1 MASSGSSI
9 GTVWVN
15 VKPSLDGVQSAI
27 QKGIQGTGTNIS
39 SSLGKEITKSTAM
52 GVAVGGAILS
62 GIKAIASK
70 ATDAIVGIVKDASSV
85 MDSVIR
91 TSNALSQMGY
101 ETDTI
106 NKHMQMLRNNANL
119 TAASTGDLA
128 DGFLQLTASWKD
140 IDLAANATRSLSD
153 AILAAGGTT
162 DGIANAITQ
171 ISQVALDGPLD
182 AQTWLSL
189 RNSGLTPTLA
199 TLAEM
204 NGMDINE
211 FKEALGQGELTTRD
225 FLNSLIELD
234 SQNEK
239 IAKTNAAATLSG
251 SWENARNTI
260 VDAVAQVEEKIWSAS
275 GLGSVF
281 SDVADGIASGI
292 RNLPEFVKGID
303 SISAISAP
311 IKFLKKAF
319 EAIGNAISAIAN
331 NQQFQQFIGNI
342 GDGLRKI
349 GEVLTF
355 LFDKATEVLS
365 AIMPLIQPI
374 VNVLATVI
382 FGALNRIFSIL
393 TGLFNFLWP
402 AIQTAIEVITAIVTT
417 IVDILT
423 PVIQG
428 IATVITDVSNAITAV
443 FQFIG
448 QKMGELGTAIS
459 NFLAP
464 IVGWFKNTFSGVK
477 NGIKEAIGGV
487 VDFFKDIWEK
497 IKNVFSGA
505 FELGKSIVEG
515 LVKGIQ
521 DAATWAGQKIQ
532 EFCSGALEGI
542 KNFFGIH
549 SPSKVMAQ
557 IGKYIDEGLV
567 NGIDDNADKVSGAM
581 RSMGEGALAE
591 MSELDTRLSAGL
603 RTSVAVDGTASPEAQ
618 SRVVQ
623 HNNITI
629 NDGFDLKLASAQLG
643 YAVAM
648 A

>member
-260 VDAVAQVEEKIWSAS
+260 VDAVAQVEEKIWAAS

-292 RNLPEFVKGID
+292 RNLPEFVKNID
-303 SISAISAP
+303 SMGGP
-311 IKFLKKAF
+311 IKYLKKTF
-319 EAIGNAISAIAN
+319 EAIGLRISAFLN
-331 NQQFQQFIGNI
+331 NAQFQQFISNI

-355 LFDKATEVLS
+355 IFDKASETLS
-365 AIMPLIQPI
+365 AIMPLIQP
-374 VNVLATVI
+374 VNDMLATVI
-382 FGALNRIFSIL
+382 FGTLNRIFSIL

-402 AIQTAIEVITAIVTT
+402 AIQTAIEAITAISTT
-417 IVDILT
+417 ITDILT
-423 PVIQG
+423 PVIKG

-443 FQFIG
+443 FQYIG

-464 IVGWFKNTFSGVK
+464 IVGWFKNTFSSV
-477 NGIKEAIGGV
+477 NTGIKEAIGGIV
-487 VDFFKDIWEK
+487 GYFKDIWEK
-497 IKNVFSGA
+497 IKNAFSGA

-591 MSELDTRLSAGL
+591 MSALDSKLSAGL

-618 SRVVQ
+618 ARVVQ

>member
-1 MASSGSSI
+1 MANSGSSI

-15 VKPSLDGVQSAI
+15 VKPSLEGVYSAI

-39 SSLGKEITKSTAM
+39 SSLGKEIAKSTAI

-62 GIKAIASK
+62 GIQAIAGK
-70 ATDAIVGIVKDASSV
+70 AMDAIVGIVKDATSV

-234 SQNEK
+234 AQNEK

-260 VDAVAQVEEKIWSAS
+260 VDAVAQVEEKLWAAS

-281 SDVADGIASGI
+281 SDVANGIASGI
-292 RNLPEFVKGID
+292 KNLPEFVSNID
-303 SISAISAP
+303 SIGGP

-319 EAIGNAISAIAN
+319 EAIGNIISAIAN
-331 NQQFQQFIGNI
+331 NEQFQQFLSNLD
-342 GDGLRKI
+342 DGFRKI
-349 GEVLTF
+349 GDVLTF
-355 LFDKATEVLS
+355 LYDKATEILS

-374 VNVLATVI
+374 ANMLATVI

-448 QKMGELGTAIS
+448 EKIGELGTAIS

-464 IVGWFKNTFSGVK
+464 IVGWFKNTFNDVK
-477 NGIKEAIGGV
+477 TGIKDAIGGV

-497 IKNVFSGA
+497 IKGAFSGA

-567 NGIDDNADKVSGAM
+567 NGIDDNADKVSGAL

-591 MSELDTRLSAGL
+591 MSELDSRLSAGL

-618 SRVVQ
+618 TRVVQ

>member
-101 ETDTI
+101 ETGTI

-260 VDAVAQVEEKIWSAS
+260 VDAVAQVEEKIWTAS

-281 SDVADGIASGI
+281 SDVADGIASSI
-292 RNLPEFVKGID
+292 RNLPEFVKNID
-303 SISAISAP
+303 SMGGP
-311 IKFLKKAF
+311 IKYFRKGF
-319 EAIGNAISAIAN
+319 EVIWEKITAIAN

-342 GDGLRKI
+342 GDGFRKI
-349 GEVLTF
+349 GEVMTF

-382 FGALNRIFSIL
+382 FGTLNRIFSIL

-402 AIQTAIEVITAIVTT
+402 AIQTAIEVITAIATT
-417 IVDILT
+417 IADILA
-423 PVIQG
+423 PVIKG

-464 IVGWFKNTFSGVK
+464 IVGWFKNTFSSV
-477 NGIKEAIGGV
+477 NTGIKEAIGGIV
-487 VDFFKDIWEK
+487 NYFKDIWEK
-497 IKNVFSGA
+497 IKNAFSGA

-591 MSELDTRLSAGL
+591 MSELDSRLSAGL
-603 RTSVAVDGTASPEAQ
+603 RTSVAVDGTAVPEAQ

>member
-62 GIKAIASK
+62 GIQAIASK

-239 IAKTNAAATLSG
+239 IAKSNAAATLSG

-260 VDAVAQVEEKIWSAS
+260 VDAVAQIEEKLWTAS

-292 RNLPEFVKGID
+292 RNLPEFAKNLDSMGGPVKY
-303 SISAISAP
+303 
-311 IKFLKKAF
+311 LKNTF
-319 EAIGNAISAIAN
+319 EAIGLKISAFLN
-331 NQQFQQFIGNI
+331 NAQFQQFISNI
-342 GDGLRKI
+342 GNGLSKI

-355 LFDKATEVLS
+355 LFDKASEGLS
-365 AIMPLIQPI
+365 AIMPLIQP
-374 VNVLATVI
+374 VTDMLATVI
-382 FGALNRIFSIL
+382 FGTLNRIFSIL

-402 AIQTAIEVITAIVTT
+402 AIQTAIEVITAIATT
-417 IVDILT
+417 IAEILT

-428 IATVITDVSNAITAV
+428 IVTVITEVSNAITAV
-443 FQFIG
+443 FQYIG

-464 IVGWFKNTFSGVK
+464 IVGWFKNTFSSV
-477 NGIKEAIGGV
+477 NTGIKEAIGGIV
-487 VDFFKDIWEK
+487 GYFKDIWEK
-497 IKNVFSGA
+497 IKNAFSGA

-591 MSELDTRLSAGL
+591 MSELDSRLSAGL
-603 RTSVAVDGTASPEAQ
+603 RTSVAVDGTASPEVQ

>member
-27 QKGIQGTGTNIS
+27 QKGIQGTGTDIS

-62 GIKAIASK
+62 GIQAIASK

-101 ETDTI
+101 DTETI

-204 NGMDINE
+204 NGMNINE

-234 SQNEK
+234 GQNEK

-260 VDAVAQVEEKIWSAS
+260 VDAVAQIEEKLWTAS

-292 RNLPEFVKGID
+292 RNLPEFAKSID
-303 SISAISAP
+303 SMGGP
-311 IKFLKKAF
+311 VKYLKKTF
-319 EAIGNAISAIAN
+319 EAIGIRISAFLN
-331 NQQFQQFIGNI
+331 NAQFQQFISNI

-382 FGALNRIFSIL
+382 FGTLNRIFSIL
-393 TGLFNFLWP
+393 TGP
-402 AIQTAIEVITAIVTT
+402 
-417 IVDILT
+417 
-423 PVIQG
+423 G
-428 IATVITDVSNAITAV
+428 IARRHSTFRNCFVRRTA
-443 FQFIG
+443 
-448 QKMGELGTAIS
+448 
-459 NFLAP
+459 
-464 IVGWFKNTFSGVK
+464 
-477 NGIKEAIGGV
+477 
-487 VDFFKDIWEK
+487 
-497 IKNVFSGA
+497 
-505 FELGKSIVEG
+505 
-515 LVKGIQ
+515 
-521 DAATWAGQKIQ
+521 
-532 EFCSGALEGI
+532 
-542 KNFFGIH
+542 
-549 SPSKVMAQ
+549 
-557 IGKYIDEGLV
+557 
-567 NGIDDNADKVSGAM
+567 
-581 RSMGEGALAE
+581 
-591 MSELDTRLSAGL
+591 
-603 RTSVAVDGTASPEAQ
+603 
-618 SRVVQ
+618 
-623 HNNITI
+623 
-629 NDGFDLKLASAQLG
+629 
-643 YAVAM
+643 
-648 A
+648 

>member
-1 MASSGSSI
+1 MASGTSI

-15 VKPSLDGVQSAI
+15 VKPSLDGVQSSI

-62 GIKAIASK
+62 GIQAIAGK
-70 ATDAIVGIVKDASSV
+70 ATDAIVGIVRDASSV

-101 ETDTI
+101 DTSTI
-106 NKHMQMLRNNANL
+106 DKHMQMLRKNANL

-153 AILAAGGTT
+153 AILAVGGTP

-171 ISQVALDGPLD
+171 ISQVPLDGPLD

-211 FKEALGQGELTTRD
+211 FKEALGKGELTTRD
-225 FLNSLIELD
+225 FLNSLIDLD
-234 SQNEK
+234 AQNEE

-260 VDAVAQVEEKIWSAS
+260 VDAVAQVEEKLWSAS

-281 SDVADGIASGI
+281 SDVADGIASSI
-292 RNLPEFVKGID
+292 RNLPEFVKNID
-303 SISAISAP
+303 SMGGP
-311 IKFLKKAF
+311 IKYLKKTF
-319 EAIGNAISAIAN
+319 EAIGLRISAIAN
-331 NQQFQQFIGNI
+331 NEQFQQFISNI
-342 GDGLRKI
+342 GDGLRKV
-349 GEVLTF
+349 GDVLNF
-355 LFDKATEVLS
+355 LFEKASEIISST
-365 AIMPLIQPI
+365 MPLVQPI
-374 VNVLATVI
+374 VDVIATVL

-423 PVIQG
+423 PVIKG
-428 IATVITDVSNAITAV
+428 IATVISDVSNAITAV

-448 QKMGELGTAIS
+448 EKIGELGTAIS

-464 IVGWFKNTFSGVK
+464 IVGWFKNTFNNV
-477 NGIKEAIGGV
+477 NTGIKDAIGGV
-487 VDFFKDIWEK
+487 VGYFKDIWEK
-497 IKNVFSGA
+497 IKSAFSGA

-557 IGKYIDEGLV
+557 IGKYIDQGLV
-567 NGIDDNADKVSGAM
+567 NGINDNADKVSGAM
-581 RSMGEGALAE
+581 RSMGKQALSE
-591 MSELDTRLSAGL
+591 MARLDSQLSTGL
-603 RTSVAVDGTASPEAQ
+603 STSMSFNADVNGETP
-618 SRVVQ
+618 SRVIQ
-623 HNNITI
+623 NNNITI
-629 NDGFDLKLASAQLG
+629 SDGFDLKLAESQLG

>member
-27 QKGIQGTGTNIS
+27 QKGIRGTGTNIS

-62 GIKAIASK
+62 GITAIASK
-70 ATDAIVGIVKDASSV
+70 ATDAIVGIVRDATGV
-85 MDSVIR
+85 MDSVVR

-234 SQNEK
+234 AQNEK

-260 VDAVAQVEEKIWSAS
+260 VDAVAQVEEKLWTAS

-292 RNLPEFVKGID
+292 KNLPEFVSNID
-303 SISAISAP
+303 SIGGP

-319 EAIGNAISAIAN
+319 EAIGNRISAIAN
-331 NQQFQQFIGNI
+331 NEQFQQFISNI
-342 GDGLRKI
+342 GDALKKVGD
-349 GEVLTF
+349 VQTF
-355 LFDKATEVLS
+355 LYDKATEILS
-365 AIMPLIQPI
+365 SIMPLIQPI

-428 IATVITDVSNAITAV
+428 IATVITDVSNAVTAV

-448 QKMGELGTAIS
+448 EKMSELGIAIS

-477 NGIKEAIGGV
+477 TGIKDAIGGV
-487 VDFFKDIWEK
+487 VNFFKDIWEK

-505 FELGKSIVEG
+505 FELGKNIVEG

-591 MSELDTRLSAGL
+591 MSDLDSRLSAGL

-618 SRVVQ
+618 TRVVQ

>member
-101 ETDTI
+101 ETGTI

-204 NGMDINE
+204 NGMDIND
-211 FKEALGQGELTTRD
+211 FKEALGKGELTTRD

-260 VDAVAQVEEKIWSAS
+260 VDAVAQVEEKIWTAS

-292 RNLPEFVKGID
+292 RNLPEFAKSID
-303 SISAISAP
+303 SMGGP
-311 IKFLKKAF
+311 VKYFKKTF
-319 EAIGNAISAIAN
+319 EAIWEKITAIAN

-349 GEVLTF
+349 SDVMTF
-355 LFDKATEVLS
+355 LFDKATEILS
-365 AIMPLIQPI
+365 AIMPLIQP
-374 VNVLATVI
+374 VTDMLATVI
-382 FGALNRIFSIL
+382 FGTLNRIFSIL

-402 AIQTAIEVITAIVTT
+402 AIQTAIEVITAISTT
-417 IVDILT
+417 IADILT

-428 IATVITDVSNAITAV
+428 ITTVITDVSNAITAV

-464 IVGWFKNTFSGVK
+464 IVGWFKNTFSGVN
-477 NGIKEAIGGV
+477 NGIKEAIGGI
-487 VDFFKDIWEK
+487 VDYFKDIWEK
-497 IKNVFSGA
+497 IKNAFSGA

-591 MSELDTRLSAGL
+591 MSELDSRLSAGL

-618 SRVVQ
+618 ARVVQ

>member
-260 VDAVAQVEEKIWSAS
+260 VDAVAQIEEKLWTAS

-292 RNLPEFVKGID
+292 RNLPEFAKSID
-303 SISAISAP
+303 SMGGP
-311 IKFLKKAF
+311 IKYLKKTF
-319 EAIGNAISAIAN
+319 EAIGLRISAFLN
-331 NQQFQQFIGNI
+331 NTQFQQFISNI
-342 GDGLRKI
+342 GDGLRKVSD
-349 GEVLTF
+349 VLTF
-355 LFDKATEVLS
+355 LYDKSTEILS
-365 AIMPLIQPI
+365 AIMPLIQP
-374 VNVLATVI
+374 VTDMLATVI
-382 FGALNRIFSIL
+382 FGTLNRIFSIL

-417 IVDILT
+417 ITDILT

-443 FQFIG
+443 FQYIG
-448 QKMGELGTAIS
+448 QKLGELGTAIS

-464 IVGWFKNTFSGVK
+464 IVGWFKNTFSSV
-477 NGIKEAIGGV
+477 NTGIKEAIGGIV
-487 VDFFKDIWEK
+487 GYFKDIWEK
-497 IKNVFSGA
+497 IKNAFSGA

-591 MSELDTRLSAGL
+591 MSELDSRLSAGL
-603 RTSVAVDGTASPEAQ
+603 RTSVAVDGTASPEMQ

>member
-62 GIKAIASK
+62 GIQAIASK

-101 ETDTI
+101 EVGTI

-260 VDAVAQVEEKIWSAS
+260 VDAVAQVEEKLWTAS

-292 RNLPEFVKGID
+292 RSLPEFAKSID
-303 SISAISAP
+303 SMGGP
-311 IKFLKKAF
+311 IKYLKKTF
-319 EAIGNAISAIAN
+319 EAIWEKITAIAN

-349 GEVLTF
+349 GDVLTF
-355 LFDKATEVLS
+355 LFDKSTEILS
-365 AIMPLIQPI
+365 AIMPLIQP
-374 VNVLATVI
+374 VTDMLATVI
-382 FGALNRIFSIL
+382 FGTLNRIFGIL

-402 AIQTAIEVITAIVTT
+402 AIQTAIEVITAIATT
-417 IVDILT
+417 ITDILT
-423 PVIQG
+423 PVIKG

-443 FQFIG
+443 FQYIG
-448 QKMGELGTAIS
+448 QKMGELGIAIS

-464 IVGWFKNTFSGVK
+464 IIGWFKNTFSGVK
-477 NGIKEAIGGV
+477 TGIKEAIGGI
-487 VDFFKDIWEK
+487 VDYFKNIWEQ
-497 IKNVFSGA
+497 IKSAFSGA

-591 MSELDTRLSAGL
+591 MSELDSRLSAGL
-603 RTSVAVDGTASPEAQ
+603 RTSVAVDGTATPEAQ